1 MLNIRFDFVNPVS
14 FMRVRGGRE
23 PVFFVI
29 AVASLA
35 IAIAVRAQTPSTVA
49 DQLSTED
56 RVRKP
61 GWWPTKGTPTRDQFA
76 GPAACA
82 ECHASLV
89 ASQKQHS
96 MARTS
101 TSGSNSEILRQ
112 SDGKSFRIETYS
124 YNIARTVSGIIN
136 YSVSDGAHS
145 MSAPISWSFGT
156 GKVGQSY
163 LLEENGRFRE
173 VRFTYF
179 HNLQT
184 FAITPNQSI
193 SSANSLDKAAG
204 RIVADD
210 EVHKCFGCHTTAST
224 TGGKFDP
231 SHLILGVTCEG
242 CHGPGADHVA
252 VKNAGIEAGSDL
264 IVNPGR
270 FTPADSV
277 DFCGACHVAWWDAR
291 LSGSQG
297 LANVRFQ
304 PYRLENSRCWGKGDV
319 RITCIACH
327 NPHQPLVRDRAS
339 YDPKCLACHV
349 TEASAKPSADKP
361 GAACPVAKQDCV
373 GCHMPKF
380 EAPNMHFEFTDH
392 QIRVVRKDEVFPN

>member
-1 MLNIRFDFVNPVS
+1 
-14 FMRVRGGRE
+14 MRVRRRRE
-23 PVFFVI
+23 YLF
-29 AVASLA
+29 LA
-35 IAIAVRAQTPSTVA
+35 IAAAGLVVVMAVRAQTPSTIA

-76 GPAACA
+76 GTAACA

-96 MARTS
+96 MARSS
-101 TSGSNSEILRQ
+101 TLGSNSEILRQ
-112 SDGKSFRIETYS
+112 SDGKSFRIDS
-124 YNIARTVSGIIN
+124 YNYSISRAADGTIN
-136 YSVSDGAHS
+136 YSVSDGDHS

-163 LLEENGRFRE
+163 LSEEKGRFRE

-184 FAITPNQSI
+184 FAITPNQSA
-193 SSANSLDKAAG
+193 SGANSLDKAAG
-204 RIVADD
+204 RIVGDD
-210 EVHKCFGCHTTAST
+210 EVRKCFGCHATAST
-224 TGGKFDP
+224 TAGRFDT
-231 SHLILGVTCEG
+231 SHLMLGITCEG

-252 VKNAGIEAGSDL
+252 VKKAGIEAGAGL

-270 FTPADSV
+270 FPPAELL
-277 DFCGACHVAWWDAR
+277 DFCGACHVSWWDGR
-291 LSGSQG
+291 LSGTLGVAS
-297 LANVRFQ
+297 VRFE
-304 PYRLENSRCWGKGDV
+304 PYRLEQSRCWGKGDA

-327 NPHQPLVRDRAS
+327 NPHQPLVRDSAS

-349 TEASAKPSADKP
+349 TAAGAKPTADKP
-361 GAACPVAKQDCV
+361 GAACPVATKDCV
-373 GCHMPKF
+373 SCHMPKF
-380 EAPNMHFEFTDH
+380 EVPDMHFEFTDH
-392 QIRVVRKDEVFPN
+392 RIRVAHKGDPFPN